1 MSNELPQETIREIL
15 YLLQQGKSSS
25 LIASMLSL
33 SYDKVIEVQ
42 KSHQNK

>member
-15 YLLQQGKSSS
+15 YLLQQGKSAS
-25 LIASMLSL
+25 LIASMLKL